1 MGFDQAVTTQAYV
14 VDHVGGPFELK
25 DIILDKTRDNEV
37 LVELLYTGLC
47 HTVPHIPLMLLSC
60 GR

>member
-1 MGFDQAVTTQAYV
+1 MGSNQDEVTQAYV

-25 DIILDKTRDNEV
+25 DIVLDTIRDDEV

-47 HTVPHIPLMLLSC
+47 HTVGSSRI
-60 GR
+60 